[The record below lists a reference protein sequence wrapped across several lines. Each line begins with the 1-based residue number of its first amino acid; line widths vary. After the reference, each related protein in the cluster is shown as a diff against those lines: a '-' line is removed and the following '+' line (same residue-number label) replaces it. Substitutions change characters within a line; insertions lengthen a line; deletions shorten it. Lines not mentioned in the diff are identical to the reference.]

1 MFASVILQSLVYQ
14 STNFDDTPRMSLQ
27 TSQTFFGA
35 GLDAR
40 EAAVVMRAV
49 RGGAAWGR
57 AVRCTIHQPSDA
69 MFEVVA

>member
-1 MFASVILQSLVYQ
+1 
-14 STNFDDTPRMSLQ
+14 MSLQ
-27 TSQTFFGA
+27 TSQAFLGA

-49 RGGAAWGR
+49 RGAADLGR
-57 AVRCTIHQPSDA
+57 AVLCTIHQPSDA